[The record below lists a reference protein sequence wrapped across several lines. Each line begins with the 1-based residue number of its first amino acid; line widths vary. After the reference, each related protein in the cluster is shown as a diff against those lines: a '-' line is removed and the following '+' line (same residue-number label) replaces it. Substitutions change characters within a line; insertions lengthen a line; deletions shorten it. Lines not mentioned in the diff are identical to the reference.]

1 MCLLLCTYCNER
13 KQVGKTLENDE
24 SVSEWETYA
33 NHLRE
38 GGVEVGKNELTL
50 LKGRGRVASKGLAVL
65 QIPKGGVESG
75 ARVKEA

>member
-1 MCLLLCTYCNER
+1 M
-13 KQVGKTLENDE
+13 KENRSE
-24 SVSEWETYA
+24 KLSRTMNRVSEWETYA
-33 NHLRE
+33 NQLRE